1 MSTVVTTSNDVKRM
15 REKQLSITSSQSLT
29 NGDSGKVILIEG
41 TSGKTV
47 TLPTAEVGVSYKFL
61 IKNTPASGQVHA
73 IRCTPT
79 DTFNGSFIVN
89 GAKVAIA
96 TSGNDSVN
104 FTETALKGDFIDCY
118 FDGSVWQVYGVG
130 QAASS
135 LTATE
140 I

>member
-1 MSTVVTTSNDVKRM
+1 M
-15 REKQLSITSSQSLT
+15 REKQFNVTSSQSLT
-29 NGDSGKVILIEG
+29 KADSGKIILIEG

-47 TLPTAEVGVSYKFL
+47 TLPTAEVGTSFKFL
-61 IKNTPASGQVHA
+61 IKNTPASGQLHA

-89 GAKVAIA
+89 GAKVGIA
-96 TSGNDSVN
+96 TGGNDSVN
-104 FTETALKGDFIDCY
+104 FTETAEKGDFIDCY
-118 FDGSVWQVYGVG
+118 FDGSVWQVFGVG